1 MYVAELTERLWSSR
15 AAGDYFPAWLNE
27 LDVDE
32 AQSLAAGLLQ
42 RELAS
47 GDATLAGWKVGLTS
61 ARVRRTVGL
70 DARPFGRILAR
81 RVLPSGAVVPASSI
95 RHPSIEPELCFTFG
109 SPVSGPAPTADDVR
123 AALSTVAAGFEL
135 NERRPGSSTPTIVA
149 MMTDS
154 VTHWGIVVGD
164 AQPIG
169 DVDLPAIRCTMSC
182 NGEQRYTG
190 VSAEEL
196 DDHIA
201 SLAALAARLHR
212 HGLAIDAGHR
222 VITGAFARFDASAG
236 EHWRADYDG
245 VGSVEMSW
253 S

>member
-1 MYVAELTERLWSSR
+1 MDVAERTERLWSSR

-32 AQSLAAGLLQ
+32 AQSLAAALLH
-42 RELAS
+42 RELAD
-47 GDATLAGWKVGLTS
+47 GATLAGWKVGLTS

-70 DARPFGRILAR
+70 DARPFGRILAT
-81 RVLPSGAVVPASSI
+81 RVLPSGSIIPATSI

-109 SPVSGPAPTADDVR
+109 SPLTGAAPTAADVC
-123 AALSTVAAGFEL
+123 AALTTVSAGFEL

-164 AQPIG
+164 AKPIEA
-169 DVDLPAIRCTMSC
+169 VDLPAIRCTMSC
-182 NGEQRYTG
+182 NSEQRYTG
-190 VSAEEL
+190 VSADEL
-196 DDHIA
+196 DDHLA

-212 HGLAIDAGHR
+212 HGLAIEAGHR

-236 EHWRADYDG
+236 EHWRADYEG
-245 VGSVEMSW
+245 VGAVEMSW